1 MLLLLL
7 IVTKELS
14 DDNKNNSG
22 GVDIGHVDSE
32 GTKPGKH
39 EKQQYCGASLSTM
52 PLLESIES
60 PSQVVDSNTELC
72 ML

>member
-1 MLLLLL
+1 MFV
-7 IVTKELS
+7 VTEELEFLR
-14 DDNKNNSG
+14 DDNNNNSG

-39 EKQQYCGASLSTM
+39 QKQQYCGASLNTM
-52 PLLESIES
+52 PQLESIES
-60 PSQVVDSNTELC
+60 PSQAVDSNTELR